1 MSHFPSKKRI
11 HDNVEQLVGRDKE
24 FNYILDSMT
33 QALTNETPLS
43 LYLYGKPGTGKT
55 LTIEN
60 SIRDIMSRK
69 QLRLHVD
76 NYVTINA
83 MTVKTPTRFF
93 IELSREVLGHGT
105 KDHIQQDRL
114 IKTKI
119 VPTQTIIFIDE
130 IETFNLK
137 AQQELLYKIFE
148 LPFLPHSKIILIS
161 ISNSGNLTNSLLPG
175 LR

>member
-11 HDNVEQLVGRDKE
+11 HDNVENLVGRETE
-24 FNYILDSMT
+24 FNVILDRMT

-69 QLRLHVD
+69 QLKCHVD

-83 MTVKTPTRFF
+83 MTVKTPQRFF
-93 IELSREVLGHGT
+93 LELSREIIGHGV
-105 KDHIQQDRL
+105 KD
-114 IKTKI
+114 
-119 VPTQTIIFIDE
+119 
-130 IETFNLK
+130 
-137 AQQELLYKIFE
+137 
-148 LPFLPHSKIILIS
+148 
-161 ISNSGNLTNSLLPG
+161 
-175 LR
+175 